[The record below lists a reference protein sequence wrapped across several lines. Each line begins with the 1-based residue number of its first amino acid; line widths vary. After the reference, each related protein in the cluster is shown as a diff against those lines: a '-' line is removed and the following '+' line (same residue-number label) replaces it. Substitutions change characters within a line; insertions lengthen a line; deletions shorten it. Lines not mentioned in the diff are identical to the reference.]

1 MHSARAKG
9 DDATGKSKG
18 SDKGKCKGKGFGKA
32 TGQER
37 QRPKNAKGQS
47 KGKDAKGK
55 SKNFGKSNAWD
66 RLVEQENALHEQAI
80 IFSTSCSLENIHP
93 EKFET
98 ADRYI
103 QNRKVQLDRRRAV
116 LETADKAARL
126 WGNAQKK
133 GGAINMMPKHLPPV
147 HSVILR
153 PPPVARCATEK
164 SAASAPEPPKSK
176 PPGHSGIPRPPPG
189 MRRQPPLKCKMKNPG
204 IVEEVLDDGEVVEE
218 GDEDVE
224 EVSEG
229 EDPLTAGSSHPPAS
243 PQPQWRKE
251 WSRKMQQVGG
261 EEDGRRS
268 SMASDESA
276 QTYLKM
282 PQQMLLT
289 GVLCKEHSVPKEY
302 TPCRYFFKLN
312 NNGGCKLGEHC
323 SFSHDPIFQESE
335 VEEWPK
341 GSCKYFA
348 SSGGCRKGQACL
360 YQHVGKPGREKKLA
374 KNEAMQSKRI
384 MESSTTITDLKQR
397 LGQMPSGEALQWIVD
412 GVLQTLQPDDEEVR
426 PWKKKR
432 GHLKNDS

>member
-47 KGKDAKGK
+47 KGKDA
-55 SKNFGKSNAWD
+55 WD
-66 RLVEQENALHEQAI
+66 RLVEQEKALHEQAI
-80 IFSTSCSLENIHP
+80 LFKTSCFRKNIAP

-98 ADRYI
+98 VDRYFR
-103 QNRKVQLDRRRAV
+103 NRKVQLAQRHAV
-116 LETADKAARL
+116 LLETADKAARL

-133 GGAINMMPKHLPPV
+133 EGAINMMPKHLPPL
-147 HSVILR
+147 HSVIPR
-153 PPPVARCATEK
+153 HPPVARCATEK

-189 MRRQPPLKCKMKNPG
+189 RRRQPQC
-204 IVEEVLDDGEVVEE
+204 IVEEVLDDEEVVEE
-218 GDEDVE
+218 GDEDVVE

-251 WSRKMQQVGG
+251 RSQKMQQVGG

-289 GVLCKEHSVPKEY
+289 GVLCKEHSTPKEN
-302 TPCRYFFKLN
+302 TPCRYFFKLK
-312 NNGGCKLGEHC
+312 NNGGCKQGENC
-323 SFSHDPIFQESE
+323 SFSHDPKFQESE

-341 GSCKYFA
+341 GPCKYFA

-360 YQHVGKPGREKKLA
+360 YQHVGKPGLEKKLA
-374 KNEAMQSKRI
+374 KNEAMRSKRI
-384 MESSTTITDLKQR
+384 MESSTPITALKQR
-397 LGQMPSGEALQWIVD
+397 LGRIRWIVD
-412 GVLQTLQPDDEEVR
+412 GVLQTLQPDEEVR
-426 PWKKKR
+426 PWKKKKR